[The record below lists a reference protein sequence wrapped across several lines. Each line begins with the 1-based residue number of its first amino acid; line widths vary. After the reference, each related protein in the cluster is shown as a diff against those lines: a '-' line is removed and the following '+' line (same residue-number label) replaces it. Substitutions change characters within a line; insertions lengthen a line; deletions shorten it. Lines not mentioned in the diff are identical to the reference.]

1 MLRSR
6 ARSCAPLLRVA
17 LDGSIHHE
25 TMNDRRGRPS
35 YRRAQE
41 FNVLHF
47 ICETALRAALGGRK
61 PAAGG
66 ALDRFEEA
74 LLPERPADALGAKQA
89 LDAAAITVPVLD
101 CTP

>member
-47 ICETALRAALGGRK
+47 ICETASYSHHISDY
-61 PAAGG
+61 AAGLIG
-66 ALDRFEEA
+66 RDLNQFLARMN
-74 LLPERPADALGAKQA
+74 
-89 LDAAAITVPVLD
+89 
-101 CTP
+101 